1 MRIRHYFA
9 SLAPPASDLP
19 GEEEESPRKKEV
31 RDHDGDHDDGVDHN
45 DHDDGGDH
53 HDGGDHDDGDNDV
66 VNDYDGE
73 DSD

>member
-31 RDHDGDHDDGVDHN
+31 RNHDDHDDGGGHD

-53 HDGGDHDDGDNDV
+53 HDGGDHDGGGNDG